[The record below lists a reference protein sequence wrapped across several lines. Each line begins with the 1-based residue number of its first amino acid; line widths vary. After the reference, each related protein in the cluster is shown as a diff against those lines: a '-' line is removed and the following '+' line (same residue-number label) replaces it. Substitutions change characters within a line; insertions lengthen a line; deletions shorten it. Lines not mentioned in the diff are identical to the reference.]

1 MPDRRRR
8 NRRRRTPIAGPTHDA
23 GLTSGGG
30 PAVAEPDPPSM
41 GQVEFLDRA
50 VRCYLRAGNLAEA
63 AECLSQL
70 GDHDQ
75 AAVLHLRLG
84 DYPRAAGTYLKAGE
98 PEAAAWV
105 HVHYLGD
112 PERAREILK
121 HLSEPAPL
129 ATRPIGVSTR
139 TESVESRL
147 RVLQD
152 RFRAVSASLQGPPP
166 VPAALAGEPGTGSV
180 APAGLARSRIIL
192 VADYLAGASPSSIK
206 PEARL
211 EEIRT
216 LKRAAVGQDDWPAGY
231 AARELECLLVR
242 ERDLQA
248 EDRAQAERRHQESLA
263 QALSQHLVQAR
274 CDVADGAGLLRV
286 GPVLA
291 QTQALLAKSRTPCP
305 QRIENWAV
313 AIAEALRR
321 YDQVALIF
329 ASSVRGRRP
338 GAVLRWREWSVQ
350 VLQADATVLADSE
363 LR

>member
-216 LKRAAVGQDDWPAGY
+216 LSG
-231 AARELECLLVR
+231 
-242 ERDLQA
+242 
-248 EDRAQAERRHQESLA
+248 RR
-263 QALSQHLVQAR
+263 
-274 CDVADGAGLLRV
+274 
-286 GPVLA
+286 
-291 QTQALLAKSRTPCP
+291 
-305 QRIENWAV
+305 
-313 AIAEALRR
+313 
-321 YDQVALIF
+321 
-329 ASSVRGRRP
+329 SVRTTGRPGTPRGNWSACWSESGTCKRKTGRRP
-338 GAVLRWREWSVQ
+338 NGDTRRAWPRLCPSTWSRLAVTWPTA
-350 VLQADATVLADSE
+350 QACSE
-363 LR
+363 SAPCWPRRRRCWQNLERRARNGSRTGRSPSPRHCAGMTRSP